1 MLVVCHERI
10 HDFEVEDKILSIL
23 GVPEDTTVELGMD
36 DPNYF
41 CRDYYSETFYA
52 LRDGNCDKEKI
63 IEEIWEN
70 TKSFRS

>member
-1 MLVVCHERI
+1 MDKMTKDILVVLLDLVEEVYQKEKQFEEFLNVDNIQLI

-41 CRDYYSETFYA
+41 
-52 LRDGNCDKEKI
+52 L
-63 IEEIWEN
+63 
-70 TKSFRS
+70 